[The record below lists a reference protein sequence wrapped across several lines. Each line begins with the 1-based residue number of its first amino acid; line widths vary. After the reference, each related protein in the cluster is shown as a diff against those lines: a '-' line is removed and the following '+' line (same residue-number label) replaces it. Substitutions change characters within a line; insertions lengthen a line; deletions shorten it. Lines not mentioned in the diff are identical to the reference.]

1 MKLALIQPKYPVDYI
16 EALEVIEQLKTAPY
30 DCPPGTDMLVLPEY
44 SNCPGMPMSG
54 TDDMFT
60 HCRRYNAAFLNSLKS
75 AASETGITISVNM
88 LFERKEGFA
97 NTTFIIDGTGSIIAE
112 YDKTHLAYT
121 EIDVMKLVPGEKP
134 VFLDILGAKTTFAV
148 CFELYFPEFFER
160 LSSEYPDIILCPSY
174 QRSEDCEILLK
185 QAMGRALDSEA
196 FLVRSSYSM
205 GADSKNGG
213 TSYVISPSGDILL
226 NAGQETGIFTV
237 DIKFENKRMRPL
249 AHGLEKMSS
258 RDIVEK
264 FRIPLLYRRNTS
276 GKQPDM
282 IKFPK
287 VCAHRG
293 LSGLVPENTLPAF
306 TAALAL
312 GADEIEFDIRL
323 TKDKKMIVCHDVT
336 VDRISDGSG
345 NVSDFTFD
353 EIRKLNA
360 GEYMGWKSVS
370 FPTPE
375 EIFESLGS
383 RIVMNIHVY
392 EAGDDGF
399 VITELKNLIDKYGIT
414 DSVYF
419 AAQEKEMEW
428 CLKLAPEINRCML
441 ECFDE
446 KRDIVDIALEY
457 KCNRVQHFYSVYS
470 PSVVRKASDIG
481 LINNLFYEDEPGKI
495 EIRIND
501 GIDTILTNY
510 ADRIIPVLKNP

>member
-1 MKLALIQPKYPVDYI
+1 MKLALIQPKYPVDYDETI
-16 EALEVIEQLKTAPY
+16 KVMEQFKTAPY
-30 DCPPGTDMLVLPEY
+30 DCPPETDLLVLPEY
-44 SNCPGMPMSG
+44 SNCPGMPMNG
-54 TDDMFT
+54 VDDMFA
-60 HCRRYNAAFLNSLKS
+60 HCRRSNAAFLNSLKT
-75 AASETGITISVNM
+75 AASDTGITISVNM

-97 NTTFIIDGTGSIIAE
+97 NTTFIIDGTGLIISE

-121 EIDVMKLVPGEKP
+121 EIDAMKLVPGEKP
-134 VFLDILGAKTTFAV
+134 VFLDILGAKITFAV

-160 LSSEYPDIILCPSY
+160 LSAVYPDIILCPSY
-174 QRSEDCEILLK
+174 QRSEASEILLK

-196 FLVRSSYSM
+196 FLVRASYSM
-205 GADSKNGG
+205 GEDSKNGG

-226 NAGQETGIFTV
+226 NAGQKTGIFTV
-237 DIKFENKRMRPL
+237 DIKPENKRMRPL
-249 AHGLEKMSS
+249 AHGLRKMPS
-258 RDIVEK
+258 REIVEN
-264 FRIPLLYRRNTS
+264 FRIPFLYRQNTP

-323 TKDKKMIVCHDVT
+323 TKDKKLIVCHDGT
-336 VDRISDGSG
+336 VDRVSDSSG

-353 EIRKLNA
+353 KIRKLNA

-370 FPTPE
+370 FPTPK

-383 RIVMNIHVY
+383 RIAMNIHVY

-399 VITELKNLIDKYGIT
+399 VVTKLKNLIDKYDIA

-457 KCNRVQHFYSVYS
+457 KCKRVQHFYRVYS
-470 PSVVRKASDIG
+470 PSVVKKASETG
-481 LINNLFYEDEPGKI
+481 LISNLFYEDDPGKI
-495 EIRIND
+495 ENRLND

-510 ADRIIPVLKNP
+510 ADRIISVLKSP